1 MSNEATRKVEEK
13 NGKGDVPTCLFLQKV
28 GSWPKQLFF
37 FHVFFRILK
46 VSFFTISTNHFHPV
60 LWPSKIQCFRFENPV
75 TEVQSL
81 RWEPGKKT
89 NSGFFLC
96 KSSRIHGF
104 FVGGFFFK
112 QNVDGR
118 LKKENWNNQPMRCHF
133 LMPIMRHQVHQ
144 YMSPLFHGEE
154 KPDLWCKGAWNIYS
168 LIGAKASS
176 MQVVSSGSI
185 WI

>member
-46 VSFFTISTNHFHPV
+46 ASFFTISTIHFHRCRDLQRSNV
-60 LWPSKIQCFRFENPV
+60 SASKPFF
-75 TEVQSL
+75 EVQSL

-89 NSGFFLC
+89 NSWLFLWNLTDPWIFWWEVSC
-96 KSSRIHGF
+96 LNKMLMAGWKKKTETTSRWD
-104 FVGGFFFK
+104 
-112 QNVDGR
+112 N
-118 LKKENWNNQPMRCHF
+118 F
-133 LMPIMRHQVHQ
+133 LMSTMRHQVHQ

-154 KPDLWCKGAWNIYS
+154 EPDLWCKGAWNIYS

-176 MQVVSSGSI
+176 MQVVSSDSI
-185 WI
+185 